1 MSEKNSIEKWEA
13 LTKSPAIVE
22 FFENLF
28 ENLGVRVTD
37 TNEEFTCH
45 HRGDKIELKKGLDEE
60 AVDYTVEIESF
71 QVDRLVA
78 HTHDKEIDEIDEI
91 EKYRIVC
98 VLFTPATA
106 ATLKKRLSGK
116 LVRFLL
122 GAEPVTH
129 VNLKSPS
136 EEEPNAQHTLVV
148 AGNQWLAIPGL
159 YGDPDR
165 IYHMTVDEALLY
177 HRRVFATMKKDTFGA
192 WWKFGGWYK
201 DYRETIST
209 CPRK

>member
-1 MSEKNSIEKWEA
+1 MSEKNSIEKWET
-13 LTKSPAIVE
+13 LTNSPAIVE

-78 HTHDKEIDEIDEI
+78 HTHDKEIDEI

-129 VNLKSPS
+129 VNLKSS
-136 EEEPNAQHTLVV
+136 SHEEPNAQHTLVV

-159 YGDPDR
+159 HGDPDR

>member
-13 LTKSPAIVE
+13 LTNSPAIVE

-78 HTHDKEIDEIDEI
+78 HTHDTDIDDI
-91 EKYRIVC
+91 EQYRIVC
-98 VLFTPATA
+98 VLFTLATA
-106 ATLKKRLSGK
+106 PPL
-116 LVRFLL
+116 
-122 GAEPVTH
+122 
-129 VNLKSPS
+129 
-136 EEEPNAQHTLVV
+136 
-148 AGNQWLAIPGL
+148 
-159 YGDPDR
+159 
-165 IYHMTVDEALLY
+165 
-177 HRRVFATMKKDTFGA
+177 
-192 WWKFGGWYK
+192 
-201 DYRETIST
+201 
-209 CPRK
+209 